1 MAWLK
6 EQINHCQITCTF
18 AEWAMA
24 VHHSAVEEGSTLS
37 QGYRDG
43 YFRVTDEQAR
53 RRLAHKASAQKT
65 PEKPIRHV
73 QVTWVA
79 KPAQF

>member
-53 RRLAHKASAQKT
+53 
-65 PEKPIRHV
+65 
-73 QVTWVA
+73 
-79 KPAQF
+79 